1 MAVLGTKNPTLLD
14 VAKSLDPDGTTADV
28 VELLNQTNEILLDAM
43 WVEGNLPTG
52 HRTTIR
58 TGLPTVIW
66 RKLYG
71 GVPPSKST
79 RAQVDEATGMLEA
92 RNEIDVDVANLNGNT
107 AAFRLSEASA
117 FLEAMNETMAST
129 LFYGDTGVNP
139 ERFTGLAPRYGAI
152 SGAPNANN
160 VIDCGGTGSNNC
172 SIWLMNWGD
181 QTVTGIFPKG
191 SKAGIFHQDLG
202 EIDAF
207 DANNNRFRAIA
218 DRWQWKCGIALK
230 DWRYVVRAAN
240 IDVKVL
246 TTSANAPKF
255 PGTGT
260 DETGTPVDL
269 IQTLIRMT
277 ARIPKQGMGRP
288 VFYVNRTI
296 GEMLRVQ
303 ALNKSQNALGITA
316 AEGQIATTFLGIPI
330 RIVDALLSTEARVV

>member
-14 VAKSLDPDGTTADV
+14 VAKSLDPSGATADV
-28 VELLNQTNEILLDAM
+28 VELLNQTNEILLDAI
-43 WVEGNLPTG
+43 WTEGNLPTG

-107 AAFRLSEASA
+107 AAFRLSEANS

-129 LFYGDTGVNP
+129 LFYGDTTVNA
-139 ERFTGLAPRYGAI
+139 ERFTGLAPRYGTI

-160 VIDCGGTGSNNC
+160 IIDCGGTGSNNC

-191 SKAGIFHQDLG
+191 SKAGIYHQDLG

-207 DANNNRFRAIA
+207 DVNNNRFRAIA

-240 IDVKVL
+240 INVSDL
-246 TTSANAPKF
+246 TTLTTAPTF
-255 PGTGT
+255 PGVNGT
-260 DETGTPVDL
+260 SAADL

-303 ALNKSQNALGITA
+303 ALNKSQNALSIEA
-316 AEGQIATTFLGIPI
+316 AQGQITTSFLGIPI

>member
-14 VAKSLDPDGTTADV
+14 VAKSLDPSGATADAI
-28 VELLNQTNEILLDAM
+28 ELLSQTNEILLDAV
-43 WVEGNLPTG
+43 WAEGNLPTG
-52 HRTTIR
+52 HRTTVR
-58 TGLPTVIW
+58 TGLPTVVW

-107 AAFRLSEASA
+107 AAFRLSEASS

-129 LFYGDTGVNP
+129 LFYGDVSVNP
-139 ERFTGLAPRYGAI
+139 ERFTGLATRYGTI
-152 SGAPNANN
+152 SGAGNANN
-160 VIDCGGTGSNNC
+160 IIDCGGTGSNNC

-191 SKAGIFHQDLG
+191 SKAGVFHEDLG
-202 EIDAF
+202 TIDAF
-207 DANNNRFRAIA
+207 DASNNRFRAVA

-240 IDVKVL
+240 INVSDL
-246 TTSANAPKF
+246 TTIATAPTF
-255 PGTGT
+255 PGVNGT
-260 DETGTPVDL
+260 SPVDL
-269 IQTLIRMT
+269 IQTMIRMT
-277 ARIPKQGMGRP
+277 ARIPRQGMGRP
-288 VFYVNRTI
+288 VFYVNRTV

-303 ALNKSQNALGITA
+303 ALNKSQNALSVSEA
-316 AEGQIATTFLGIPI
+316 QGQITTSFLGIPI
-330 RIVDALLSTEARVV
+330 RIVDALLSTETRVV

>member
-14 VAKSLDPDGTTADV
+14 VAKSLDPSGATADV
-28 VELLNQTNEILLDAM
+28 IELLSQTNEILLDAV
-43 WVEGNLPTG
+43 WAEGNLPTG
-52 HRTTIR
+52 HRTTVR
-58 TGLPTVIW
+58 TGLPTVVW

-107 AAFRLSEASA
+107 AAFRLSEASS

-129 LFYGDTGVNP
+129 LFYGDVSVNP
-139 ERFTGLAPRYGAI
+139 ERFTGLATRYGTI
-152 SGAPNANN
+152 SGAGNANN
-160 VIDCGGTGSNNC
+160 IIDCGGTGSNNC

-191 SKAGIFHQDLG
+191 SKAGVFHEDLG
-202 EIDAF
+202 TIDAF
-207 DANNNRFRAIA
+207 DASNNRFRAVA

-240 IDVKVL
+240 INVSDL
-246 TTSANAPKF
+246 TTIATAPTF
-255 PGTGT
+255 PGVNGT
-260 DETGTPVDL
+260 SPVDL
-269 IQTLIRMT
+269 IQTMIRMT
-277 ARIPKQGMGRP
+277 ARIPRQGMGRP
-288 VFYVNRTI
+288 VFYVNRTV

-303 ALNKSQNALGITA
+303 ALNKSQNALSVSEA
-316 AEGQIATTFLGIPI
+316 QGQITTSFLGIPI
-330 RIVDALLSTEARVV
+330 RIVDALLSTETRVV

>member
-14 VAKSLDPDGTTADV
+14 VAKSLDPSGATADV
-28 VELLNQTNEILLDAM
+28 IELLNQTNEILLDAV
-43 WVEGNLPTG
+43 WAEGNLPTG
-52 HRTTIR
+52 HRTTVR
-58 TGLPTVIW
+58 TGLPTVVW

-107 AAFRLSEASA
+107 AAFRLSEASS

-129 LFYGDTGVNP
+129 LFYGDVSVNP
-139 ERFTGLAPRYGAI
+139 ERFTGLATRYGTI
-152 SGAPNANN
+152 SGAGNANN
-160 VIDCGGTGSNNC
+160 IIDCGGTGSNNC

-191 SKAGIFHQDLG
+191 SKAGVFHEDLG
-202 EIDAF
+202 TIDAF
-207 DANNNRFRAIA
+207 DASNNRFRAVA

-240 IDVKVL
+240 INVSDL
-246 TTSANAPKF
+246 TTLATAPTF
-255 PGTGT
+255 PGVNGT
-260 DETGTPVDL
+260 SPVDL
-269 IQTLIRMT
+269 IQTMIRMT
-277 ARIPKQGMGRP
+277 ARVPRQGMGRP
-288 VFYVNRTI
+288 VFYVNRTV

-303 ALNKSQNALGITA
+303 ALNKSQNALSVSEA
-316 AEGQIATTFLGIPI
+316 QGQITTSFLGIPI
-330 RIVDALLSTEARVV
+330 RIVDALLSTETRVV

>member
-14 VAKSLDPDGTTADV
+14 VAKSLDPSGATADV
-28 VELLNQTNEILLDAM
+28 IELLNQTNEILLDAT
-43 WVEGNLPTG
+43 WTEGNLPTG

-79 RAQVDEATGMLEA
+79 RAQVDEACGMLEA

-107 AAFRLSEASA
+107 ASFRLSEANA
-117 FLEAMNETMAST
+117 FLESMNETMAST
-129 LFYGDTGVNP
+129 LFYGDTAVNP

-152 SGAPNANN
+152 AGAPNANN
-160 VIDCGGTGSNNC
+160 IIDCGGTGSNNC

-191 SKAGIFHQDLG
+191 SKAGIFHEDLG
-202 EIDAF
+202 TIDAF

-240 IDVKVL
+240 INVSDL
-246 TTSANAPKF
+246 TTLTANPTF
-255 PGTGT
+255 PGVNGT
-260 DETGTPVDL
+260 SPTDL

-303 ALNKSQNALGITA
+303 ALNKSQNALGIIA
-316 AEGQIATTFLGIPI
+316 AQDQITTTFLGIPI

>member
-1 MAVLGTKNPTLLD
+1 MATLGTKNPTLLD
-14 VAKSLDPDGTTADV
+14 AAKSLDPDGSTADV
-28 VELLNQTNEILLDAM
+28 VELLNQTNEILLDAI
-43 WVEGNLPTG
+43 WTEGNLPTG
-52 HRTTIR
+52 HRTTVR

-129 LFYGDTGVNP
+129 LFYGDTTVNA

-160 VIDCGGTGSNNC
+160 IIDCGGTGSNNC
-172 SIWLMNWGD
+172 SIWLMNWGE

-191 SKAGIFHQDLG
+191 SKAGIYHQDLG

-240 IDVKVL
+240 INVSDL
-246 TTSANAPKF
+246 TTLTTAPTF
-255 PGTGT
+255 PGVNGT
-260 DETGTPVDL
+260 SPVDL

-288 VFYVNRTI
+288 VFYVNRTV

-303 ALNKSQNALGITA
+303 ALNKSQNALGIVA
-316 AEGQIATTFLGIPI
+316 AQGQITTTFLGIPI

>member
-14 VAKSLDPDGTTADV
+14 VAKSLDPSGATADV
-28 VELLNQTNEILLDAM
+28 IELLNQTNEILLDAV
-43 WVEGNLPTG
+43 WAEGNLPTG
-52 HRTTIR
+52 HRTTVR
-58 TGLPTVIW
+58 TGLPTVVW

-107 AAFRLSEASA
+107 AAFRLSEASS

-129 LFYGDTGVNP
+129 LFYGDVSVNP
-139 ERFTGLAPRYGAI
+139 ERFTGLATRYGTI
-152 SGAPNANN
+152 SGAGNANN
-160 VIDCGGTGSNNC
+160 IIDCGGTGSNNC

-191 SKAGIFHQDLG
+191 SKAGVFHEDLG
-202 EIDAF
+202 TIDAF
-207 DANNNRFRAIA
+207 DSNNNRFRAVA

-240 IDVKVL
+240 INVADL
-246 TTSANAPKF
+246 TTIATAPTF
-255 PGTGT
+255 PGVNGT
-260 DETGTPVDL
+260 SPVDL
-269 IQTLIRMT
+269 IQTMIRMT
-277 ARIPKQGMGRP
+277 ARIPRQGMGRP
-288 VFYVNRTI
+288 VFYVNRTV

-303 ALNKSQNALGITA
+303 ALNKSQNALSVSEA
-316 AEGQIATTFLGIPI
+316 QGQITTSFLGIPI
-330 RIVDALLSTEARVV
+330 RIVDALLSTETRVV

>member
-14 VAKSLDPDGTTADV
+14 VAKSLDPSGATADV
-28 VELLNQTNEILLDAM
+28 IELLNQTNEILLDAV
-43 WVEGNLPTG
+43 WAEGNLPTG
-52 HRTTIR
+52 HRTTVR
-58 TGLPTVIW
+58 TGLPTVVW

-107 AAFRLSEASA
+107 AAFRLSEASS

-129 LFYGDTGVNP
+129 LFYGDVSVNP
-139 ERFTGLAPRYGAI
+139 ERFTGLATRYGTI
-152 SGAPNANN
+152 SGAGNANN
-160 VIDCGGTGSNNC
+160 IIDCGGTGSNNC

-191 SKAGIFHQDLG
+191 SKAGIFHEDLG
-202 EIDAF
+202 TIDAF

-240 IDVKVL
+240 INVSDL
-246 TTSANAPKF
+246 TTLTTAPTF
-255 PGTGT
+255 PGVNGT
-260 DETGTPVDL
+260 SPADL

-288 VFYVNRTI
+288 VFYVNRTV

-303 ALNKSQNALGITA
+303 ALNKSQNALSISEA
-316 AEGQIATTFLGIPI
+316 QGQITTSFLGIPI